1 MRHKLMSRRVSISL
15 WIIAVAVA
23 MWSILYFFAHFRSA
37 PFVESAMG
45 NLFATILGIL
55 VSVPFALAI
64 NRHQQESALAIS
76 LSERTHEE
84 AVRKKKVLGLLSLEI
99 QSNLEAIRNRRVPMD
114 TGGKRMVDSQSLKSL
129 IWTAFSDGGELHY
142 VNNPEV
148 LAALANA
155 YENIRNCAMLEIK
168 FLEAIHWPGA
178 QFRQTKSPQDFILE
192 YLEQDDP
199 ALIDSMERALQ
210 AIELE
215 VNL

>member
-1 MRHKLMSRRVSISL
+1 
-15 WIIAVAVA
+15 
-23 MWSILYFFAHFRSA
+23 
-37 PFVESAMG
+37 
-45 NLFATILGIL
+45 
-55 VSVPFALAI
+55 
-64 NRHQQESALAIS
+64 
-76 LSERTHEE
+76 
-84 AVRKKKVLGLLSLEI
+84 
-99 QSNLEAIRNRRVPMD
+99 MD